1 MHLGIETTA
10 KSDGQKNQVHKI
22 LSNTNLHSCLNGMFP
37 CHNLPI
43 SADDCTSN
51 YPTSNFLL
59 QIKHA
64 LNCSMLHFSSKAT
77 LIMCLGTV
85 MITTYLTITD
95 IFHVNSS
102 ESDICLST

>member
-10 KSDGQKNQVHKI
+10 KSDGQKKQVHKI

-64 LNCSMLHFSSKAT
+64 LTAVGFT
-77 LIMCLGTV
+77 
-85 MITTYLTITD
+85 
-95 IFHVNSS
+95 FH
-102 ESDICLST
+102 LKQH